1 MPSWTLYRQL
11 HSAHPLAAWLAVMG
25 PRLHHAGFDCHRM
38 QAPLATLNEQLE
50 KAGMPPLSG
59 QQNGVFSVSNLL
71 EHRFYPAMPQK
82 MVFNDGDEHRLCLG
96 GLALIQK
103 QVSDDHER
111 VAEIL
116 LPFHTRCEM

>member
-1 MPSWTLYRQL
+1 
-11 HSAHPLAAWLAVMG
+11 
-25 PRLHHAGFDCHRM
+25 
-38 QAPLATLNEQLE
+38 
-50 KAGMPPLSG
+50 MPPLSG

-116 LPFHTRCEM
+116 LPFHTRCEMA